1 MLENI
6 AYFFEILAALS
17 ATFFYKKYKDTKLKT
32 FLFFI
37 WYVVLNDILF
47 SKLYILYIDPKNNT
61 ILYNIYRFVLFNYLF
76 WLIYNHLTDSLRKK
90 IIVGCAGLFTLG
102 YLINVYLDGFQYG
115 NFQYSTLL
123 GCILYVIAALY
134 YFIELLKKSDI
145 DNIKNQAFVWICV
158 GYLIYGI
165 GFPVVFFARH
175 IKLEGPN
182 FSPEYFEYLQFI
194 LGMIVICIYSII
206 GLAFVWSKNM
216 SAKDTLD

>member
-6 AYFFEILAALS
+6 AYFFEILAVLS
-17 ATFFYKKYKDTKLKT
+17 ATFYYKKYKHTKLKT

-37 WYVVLNDILF
+37 WYVALNDILF
-47 SKLYILYIDPKNNT
+47 SKMYIDYIDPHSNT

-76 WLIYNHLTDSLRKK
+76 WLIYNHLTDSLRRK

-102 YLINVYLDGFQYG
+102 YLINVYYEGFQYG
-115 NFQYSTLL
+115 KLQYATLT
-123 GCILYVIAALY
+123 GCILFVIAALY
-134 YFIELLKKSDI
+134 YFIELLKRSDI
-145 DNIKNQAFVWICV
+145 DYIKNQAFVWICV

-175 IKLEGPN
+175 LKFEEQYFSSKYLED
-182 FSPEYFEYLQFI
+182 LQFI
-194 LGMIVICIYSII
+194 LGMIVICMYTII

-216 SAKDTLD
+216 SAKDKLD